1 MKEWGDIRNARSI
14 LLSHCDPIGFLVQ
27 LDLGLLKN
35 CRPGGNTQEQR
46 APVGSG
52 RDNLDSVPIVLLLC
66 HPCAS
71 RRCRESRSSYVII
84 QNRKVVWVVASRNR
98 QGAKAMCEM
107 KSMLTWQM
115 LMLPL
120 GTQDTQRIG
129 RVPHVGAWS
138 HTAGPL
144 GQQQPNPLC
153 HSPME
158 LPTWLRRPQVTDVR
172 GSAHTQATDVRCYL
186 WSGYEK
192 P

>member
-1 MKEWGDIRNARSI
+1 MHSPFCCHTVTPLAFSSSWIW
-14 LLSHCDPIGFLVQ
+14 VYWT
-27 LDLGLLKN
+27 N
-35 CRPGGNTQEQR
+35 CRSGGNTQEQR
-46 APVGSG
+46 APVGSD

-120 GTQDTQRIG
+120 GTQDTQRIC

-138 HTAGPL
+138 HTAAASAHGPL
-144 GQQQPNPLC
+144 GQHQPNPLY
-153 HSPME
+153 HYIFI
-158 LPTWLRRPQVTDVR
+158 RRFP
-172 GSAHTQATDVRCYL
+172 ATQI
-186 WSGYEK
+186 SK
-192 P
+192 S